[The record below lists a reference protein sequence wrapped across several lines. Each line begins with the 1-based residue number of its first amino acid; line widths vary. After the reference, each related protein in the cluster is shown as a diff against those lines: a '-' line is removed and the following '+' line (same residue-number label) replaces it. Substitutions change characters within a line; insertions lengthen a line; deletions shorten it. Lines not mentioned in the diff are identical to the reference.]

1 MDLLKSTIL
10 WIIKDVKAANTTHL
24 LFFLNQMTKESV
36 TFRKLSNY
44 FHGIRVGFDWF
55 DLFLSFQ
62 EKSFCLTKILKMSPE
77 FSQTRQQ
84 PPLTF
89 QLLNWMNTC
98 RSYLTSQPLLTWW
111 LFPLPWNYFLH
122 HLPRFFYLGFIL
134 LWYSFLA
141 FLKLYCPPL
150 PCKYS
155 FYPNFLHL
163 YTSDSY

>member
-1 MDLLKSTIL
+1 MP
-10 WIIKDVKAANTTHL
+10 
-24 LFFLNQMTKESV
+24 
-36 TFRKLSNY
+36 
-44 FHGIRVGFDWF
+44 
-55 DLFLSFQ
+55 
-62 EKSFCLTKILKMSPE
+62 PE

-98 RSYLTSQPLLTWW
+98 RSYLTSQPLLIWW

-122 HLPRFFYLGFIL
+122 HLLRFFYLGFIL

-141 FLKLYCPPL
+141 SLKLYSPPL

-155 FYPNFLHL
+155 FYQISFI
-163 YTSDSY
+163 YTLLIPINPLSWNILTNLVISTTICSAMSFKSIFVSQISILSSNPYIHMFIIHHSSLKQ